1 MQIPAEIQ
9 KKVKLLELN
18 TRKLVN
24 TVFAGQYHTAFK
36 GQGMTFAE
44 FREYIPGDDVRSIS
58 WPLMARTGKPY
69 IKKYDEE
76 RELSMFLIVD
86 VSGSTDFGSSHYFK
100 GEVMAHVAALM
111 AFSAVRNKDQVGMVL
126 FTDRV
131 EHFVPAGKGRTH
143 VQRLLRDLLF
153 FKPQSTG
160 TSISKVLQHMSGLL
174 KRKSVLFILSDFMD
188 DGYDKVLRA
197 LGAKHEIIAVVL
209 HDRAEEDLPDIG
221 LVDLQDAET
230 GEIISVDTSDSG
242 FRLAWKNFRKD
253 ANAKRDKM
261 LTLAGVD
268 RVDLMTTENY
278 VDPLIKFFKVRN
290 AWR

>member
-44 FREYIPGDDVRSIS
+44 FREYIPGDDVRSIA
-58 WPLMARTGKPY
+58 WPLMARTGKPF

-76 RELSMFLIVD
+76 RELSMFLLVD
-86 VSGSTDFGSSHYFK
+86 VSGSTDFGSKKYFK
-100 GEVMAHVAALM
+100 GEVMVHVAALM

-131 EHFVPAGKGRTH
+131 EHFVPPRKGRGH
-143 VQRLLRDLLF
+143 VQRILRDLLF

-160 TSISKVLQHMSGLL
+160 TNLAAVLQHMLGLL
-174 KRKSVLFILSDFMD
+174 KRRSVLFVLSDFMD
-188 DGYDKVLRA
+188 EGYEKILRA
-197 LGAKHEIIAVVL
+197 VGAKHEVVAIVL
-209 HDRAEEDLPDIG
+209 HDGAEEDLPNVG
-221 LVDLQDAET
+221 LIDLQDSET
-230 GEIISVDTSDSG
+230 GMMVTVDTSD
-242 FRLAWKNFRKD
+242 AEFRKSWTEYRKQS
-253 ANAKRDKM
+253 NAKRDK
-261 LTLAGVD
+261 LLLQAGVD
-268 RVDLMTTENY
+268 RVDLQTTENY

-290 AWR
+290 SWR